1 VTRVLLITG
10 ARSLAT
16 RPGAEAWA
24 RAKIAEVLA
33 GCDLLIVG
41 DATGPDRWAMHEGL
55 HLSHGVSVYWTRGK
69 DAGWVLTPDED
80 GEAGYGGRWAPRGAS
95 THPLARNAAMVRDAV
110 RMRDAGHD
118 VLCLALLDGLKVD
131 VPPRDGKP
139 GKRATR
145 GTEHTVGLAR
155 AAGLTVRE
163 EVWRGTSKGATP

>member
-24 RAKIAEVLA
+24 RGLIAEALA

-41 DATGPDRWAMHEGL
+41 DAPGPDAWAR
-55 HLSHGVSVYWTRGK
+55 T
-69 DAGWVLTPDED
+69 
-80 GEAGYGGRWAPRGAS
+80 EAGREGVECHEYLTLGIHAGMIAEHCGIAAPHIDRRWDRPSMHGRRY
-95 THPLARNAAMVRDAV
+95 PLHRNAAMVD
-110 RMRDAGHD
+110 D
-118 VLCLALLDGLKVD
+118 VKALAMTPKWAAAPVLALLDGLKVD
-131 VPPRDGKP
+131 AP

-155 AAGLTVRE
+155 AAGLTVRQ
-163 EVWRGTSKGATP
+163 EVWR